1 MNIVLDKKSDN
12 LAHLSLR
19 IDRED
24 YAPKVEKEIDK
35 YRKQAS
41 IKGFR
46 QGKVPRSVII
56 NMTGERLLAD
66 TLNEVLSTSINQ
78 YIEEQSLDVIGYP
91 IPTDAQ
97 PELDL
102 NYKKAESFDFEYEM
116 GLVPSF
122 EVGFI
127 EKNPKVTRET
137 VEMDDST
144 LDEEILKLRKRHGS
158 PSEVEA
164 IGNDSVINVKIE
176 ELGADKLPFDGSH
189 SNETS
194 ITLDMLAKDRYAKK
208 FIGKK
213 VGDYVDLEILGYFK
227 DDAAALSRHVLG
239 AEPDRFTKK
248 DLFRIHI
255 TKIQDV
261 ELAEVD
267 QAFYDALFGP
277 GTVTDEQSFR
287 DKLTEIYSK
296 QIEEQADKKMIGQV
310 IDGILD
316 KTKIDLPEAFLKR
329 WIMRSNEKPITEEE
343 VEKDYPEFSKRLKWS
358 LIVNRI
364 GKDQDIKVEPEEI
377 KDHTATQLRAQM
389 ASYGLADLGDE
400 QVEQYVMSMLQQ
412 REHVEKTRDA
422 IMEEKLN
429 SFFKSKVRIKD
440 KKVTLEQ
447 FTS

>member
-41 IKGFR
+41 IKGFA
-46 QGKVPRSVII
+46 KEKFHDRSLLIWRVNGFSRYIKWSII
-56 NMTGERLLAD
+56 YLYQSIYWRAISRSYWLSHPNRCPAWTWFELQEGGEFWFWIW
-66 TLNEVLSTSINQ
+66 NGV
-78 YIEEQSLDVIGYP
+78 GP
-91 IPTDAQ
+91 
-97 PELDL
+97 
-102 NYKKAESFDFEYEM
+102 F
-116 GLVPSF
+116 F

-213 VGDYVDLEILGYFK
+213 VGEYVDLEILGYFK

-400 QVEQYVMSMLQQ
+400 QVEQYDV
-412 REHVEKTRDA
+412 DA
-422 IMEEKLN
+422 SAAWACWEDARCHYGRKA
-429 SFFKSKVRIKD
+429 
-440 KKVTLEQ
+440 
-447 FTS
+447 

>member
-1 MNIVLDKKSDN
+1 MNIVLDKKSEN
-12 LAHLSLR
+12 FAQLSLR
-19 IDRED
+19 IDHED
-24 YAPKVEKEIDK
+24 YAPQVEKEIDK

-66 TLNEVLSTSINQ
+66 ILNDVLSSAINK
-78 YIEEQSLDVIGYP
+78 YIEEEALEVIGYP
-91 IPTDAQ
+91 IPAETQQA
-97 PELDL
+97 LDL
-102 NYKKAESFDFEYEM
+102 NYKKAGSFDFEYDL

-127 EKNPKVTRET
+127 EKNPKVIRES
-137 VEMDDST
+137 VDMDDAT
-144 LDEEILKLRKRHGS
+144 LDEEILKLRKRHGR

-164 IGNDSVINVKIE
+164 IGKDSVINVKVE
-176 ELGADKLPFDGSH
+176 ELGSDKLPFEGSH

-213 VGDYVDLEILGYFK
+213 VGDFIDLEILGYFK
-227 DDAAALSRHVLG
+227 DNAEALSRHVIG
-239 AEPDRFTKK
+239 AEPDRFTAK
-248 DLFRIHI
+248 DLFRLHI

-277 GTVTDEQSFR
+277 GTVSDDAAFR
-287 DKLTEIYSK
+287 EKLTEIYSK

-310 IDGILD
+310 IEGILD
-316 KTKIDLPEAFLKR
+316 KTKVDLPEAFLKR
-329 WIMRSNEKPITEEE
+329 WIMKSNEKPITAEE

-364 GKDQDIKVEPEEI
+364 GKDQNIKVEPEEI
-377 KDHTATQLRAQM
+377 KEHTEKQLRAQM

-400 QVEQYVMSMLQQ
+400 QVAQYVMSMLQQ
-412 REHVEKTRDA
+412 KEHVEKTRDA

-429 SFFKSKVRIKD
+429 SFFKSKVRVKD